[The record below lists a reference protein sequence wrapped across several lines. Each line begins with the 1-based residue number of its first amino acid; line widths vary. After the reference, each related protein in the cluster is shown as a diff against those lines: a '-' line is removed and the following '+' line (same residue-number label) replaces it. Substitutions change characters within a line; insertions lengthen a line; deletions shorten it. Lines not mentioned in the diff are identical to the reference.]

1 RALPLDGNQPMKKL
15 ALVALVVVVLGGGLV
30 LDLLLSSGY
39 FKTIAPHFAGRCR
52 PIGGMPG
59 PEDVTVNPDTGV
71 AYISS
76 ADRRARGAGRPTRGA
91 IYALDLESPEPRPIE
106 LTGDFQ
112 PELQPHGLSL
122 LRGPY
127 GEASLFVVNHPGAD
141 HTVEIFDVR
150 EGKLAHRETIRG
162 ELLRSP
168 NDVLAVGPR
177 QFYVTNDHRHPTGW
191 KRTASDFLRL
201 ADSDVVFFDGT
212 GFRVVAEDIAYP
224 NGITMSPDGRTVF
237 VASTTERAILSYER
251 NPATGALSFRE
262 RFDAGTGVDNL
273 EMGSDGTL
281 WEGAHPQ
288 MLAFL
293 KNARDPANL
302 SPSQVLSLDP
312 STGVFQEQ
320 FLSLGDD
327 LSTSSVAAVHG
338 RWMLIGSVFEE
349 HLLLCETDQAF
360 SKNLLSP

>member
-1 RALPLDGNQPMKKL
+1 MDMPKPMKKL
-15 ALVALVVVVLGGGLV
+15 ALVALVVVGLVGGVV
-30 LDLLLSSGY
+30 LDLLHASGY
-39 FKTIAPHFAGRCR
+39 FKTISPHFAGQCR

-59 PEDVTVNPDTGV
+59 PEDITVNPDTGI

-76 ADRRARGAGRPTRGA
+76 TDRRARGAGRLTRGA
-91 IYALDLESPEPRPIE
+91 IYALDLESPDPRPIE

-122 LRGPY
+122 LRDPDG
-127 GEASLFVVNHPGAD
+127 GASLFVVNHPGAD

-150 EGKLAHRETIRG
+150 ERKLAHRQTIRG
-162 ELLRSP
+162 DLLRSP

-177 QFYVTNDHRHPTGW
+177 QFYVTNDHRHPAGW

-251 NPATGALSFRE
+251 NKATGTLSFRE
-262 RFDAGTGVDNL
+262 RFDVGTGVDNL
-273 EMGSDGTL
+273 EIGSDGAV
-281 WEGAHPQ
+281 WAGAHPQ

-312 STGVFQEQ
+312 STGAFQEQ

-338 RWMLIGSVFEE
+338 HWMLIGSVFEE
-349 HLLLCETDQAF
+349 HLLLCQRDQAF
-360 SKNLLSP
+360 SNKLLSP